1 VIGMRAVVQRVAKA
15 DVVVEGNVVGR
26 IGRGVV
32 ILLGVKNDD
41 REEDAVWLA
50 EKCMNLRIFENEE
63 GKFDFS
69 LLDIHGEALVVS
81 QFTLYG
87 NCRRGR
93 RPSFTDAAPP
103 ELAESLYEAFVD
115 AIRQSGLNAQTG
127 VFAARMMVNIYNE
140 GPVTLIVDTEGVR

>member
-1 VIGMRAVVQRVAKA
+1 MRAVVQRVAKA

-26 IGRGVV
+26 IGRGLV
-32 ILLGVKNDD
+32 ILLGVKGDD

-63 GKFDFS
+63 GKFDLS
-69 LLDIHGEALVVS
+69 LLNIHGEALVVS

-87 NCRRGR
+87 DCRRGR

-103 ELAESLYEAFVD
+103 ELAESLYEAFVN
-115 AIRQSGLNAQTG
+115 AIRQSGLSVQTG
-127 VFAARMMVNIYNE
+127 VFAARMMVNIHNE
-140 GPVTLIVDTEGVR
+140 GPVTLIVDTECVR